1 MTYTV
6 TITQRVNYREECI
19 FEFDTVD
26 RAVNFM
32 QWAIKASPPNTEITL
47 TGKMVKEVED
57 ESVQASES

>member
-6 TITQRVNYREECI
+6 TIIQRVNYREECV

-32 QWAIKASPPNTEITL
+32 QWAIKASPAGTEITL
-47 TGKMVKEVED
+47 TGKMVKEAED
-57 ESVQASES
+57 EGVQTAES

>member
-6 TITQRVNYREECI
+6 TIIQKLKYTETCI

-32 QWAIKASPPNTEITL
+32 QWAIKASPPGTEITL
-47 TGKMVKEVED
+47 TGKMVKEAED